1 MTSITLSNLSSATLA
16 KLKAQAQLHGRSL
29 QEEIR
34 HILETVVEAQTS
46 FSPQP
51 VEPIQAL
58 ASLMQQQ
65 LEHHAQLNSGQ
76 PAQFMDDQ
84 PLNLAVALENLRV
97 LKQTI
102 SSLGALTIREAI
114 EEGRRF

>member
-1 MTSITLSNLSSATLA
+1 MTNITLSNLSSETLA

-34 HILETVVEAQTS
+34 HILETVVETQIPLA
-46 FSPQP
+46 PQP

-58 ASLMQQQ
+58 ASRMQQQ
-65 LEHHAQLNSGQ
+65 LECHDQLNSDQ
-76 PAQFMDDQ
+76 PDHSMDDQ
-84 PLNLAVALENLRV
+84 PLNLAAALANLSV

-102 SSLGALTIREAI
+102 SSLGDLTIREAI